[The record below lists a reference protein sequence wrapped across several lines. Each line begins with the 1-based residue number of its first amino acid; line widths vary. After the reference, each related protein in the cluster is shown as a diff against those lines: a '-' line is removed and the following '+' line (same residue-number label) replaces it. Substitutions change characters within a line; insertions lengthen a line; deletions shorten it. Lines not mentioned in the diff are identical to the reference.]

1 MWTKEGTKWCPYCPQ
16 YIAPQIWPC
25 LAFSH
30 IPCHIPHHWNMLKE
44 WCKMMSLMFG
54 FIWPWYFTPVMTWF
68 FGNFIMLYLCLKQ
81 YFANI
86 CTSLSLFGFTWICLY
101 FSDFWDLYATCP
113 SKTAFCRYIHNVSYF
128 AVFGFATVIFLWSHN
143 FFQIFPNFLEFFMLH
158 FMLIQYFVNI
168 LCYALFALVGFA
180 VI

>member
-1 MWTKEGTKWCPYCPQ
+1 MVHNDVTHVW
-16 YIAPQIWPC
+16 
-25 LAFSH
+25 
-30 IPCHIPHHWNMLKE
+30 
-44 WCKMMSLMFG
+44 
-54 FIWPWYFTPVMTWF
+54 
-68 FGNFIMLYLCLKQ
+68 LYLAMVLYSCDDMIFWEFHYAILVPETVFCKYMHQ
-81 YFANI
+81 FVSVWLY
-86 CTSLSLFGFTWICLY
+86 WICLY

-113 SKTAFCRYIHNVSYF
+113 SKTAFYRYIHNISYL